1 MIDLTELKSRAEALI
16 GRDDIRLAP
25 DVILALI
32 AENEELGR
40 YLCTCRDVGGEGAL
54 HTGDWHSY
62 GHMEPPE
69 PVMEKCGECDG
80 TGLLGEIQDL
90 YQVITERDQL
100 RAEIS
105 GLKTGYEAYERVNAE
120 LKAENERLERN
131 RDMWKGQVERQAEE
145 LTALREEVTEWKD
158 TVKFN
163 EKCWSEERGTM
174 IDKLQESRMRIKE
187 LDLLFGRHIL
197 AMRSALI
204 EEEHG
209 KGPAAAMEWIYNSLA
224 GPGELPP
231 EGETD
236 SQAYFDRE
244 IVAVDNGMQDVMA
257 FHEGR
262 RAAMGKGEQS

>member
-1 MIDLTELKSRAEALI
+1 MTYVREQTSAELAAHMRSLQKMAGWFDPLADRLWQEVEA
-16 GRDDIRLAP
+16 
-25 DVILALI
+25 
-32 AENEELGR
+32 
-40 YLCTCRDVGGEGAL
+40 
-54 HTGDWHSY
+54 
-62 GHMEPPE
+62 
-69 PVMEKCGECDG
+69 
-80 TGLLGEIQDL
+80 
-90 YQVITERDQL
+90 L
-100 RAEIS
+100 RAEIA
-105 GLKTGYEAYERVNAE
+105 GLKTGYEAYERVNTE
-120 LKAENERLERN
+120 LKAENEL
-131 RDMWKGQVERQAEE
+131 A
-145 LTALREEVTEWKD
+145 
-158 TVKFN
+158 
-163 EKCWSEERGTM
+163 
-174 IDKLQESRMRIKE
+174 RMRIKE
-187 LDLLFGRHIL
+187 MDLLFGRYIL